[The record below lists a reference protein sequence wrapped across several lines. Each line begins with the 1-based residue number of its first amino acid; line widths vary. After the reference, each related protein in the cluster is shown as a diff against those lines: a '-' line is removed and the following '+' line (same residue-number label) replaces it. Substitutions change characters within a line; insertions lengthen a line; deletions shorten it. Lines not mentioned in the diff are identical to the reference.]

1 MSVDLISAE
10 RRERLASFCRK
21 WGVSRL
27 ELFGSAGR
35 GRLRADSDVD
45 LLVSL
50 REGREVS
57 LFDWVT
63 MKEEL
68 EEILGREVDLVSR
81 RAVERSRN
89 PYRREA
95 ILSATEALY
104 VEG

>member
-35 GRLRADSDVD
+35 GRLRPDSDVD